1 MKKKKEYV
9 FLAVILLILLT
20 AVVCREQGTQWQGE
34 IKDVDGVTLVKNPK
48 EPLYAGNIL
57 ELTED
62 LAITS
67 HEENEE
73 QMFQDIRTLDVDA
86 VGSIYVLDEK
96 AANIKVFN
104 SDGDFIR
111 TIAKGGQ
118 GPGELGMPISIHL
131 SPGRELFVNDM
142 GRRSLLV
149 FTLAGEFLRKFSTA
163 DKFLFFGP
171 AALENGVM
179 AANYIIPGEALKAE
193 LRMFDPEM
201 KPLAAVAAI
210 PLEKPPVI
218 NIFVAMSL
226 TGLRWSVRQNK
237 EIIWGDITNS
247 EYVFSIHNQEGRLI
261 RKIVTEYDAIPI
273 TSRVKEELME
283 KVFGNNPN
291 SNQWDVKFPSGFPPF
306 EGFGIDDEGR
316 IIAKTYEKTG
326 DNQGGWFDVFDSE
339 GRYLAKI
346 RLHINPMV
354 WKKQKLYTITEDDE
368 GFRHVKRYHVKWTI

>member
-1 MKKKKEYV
+1 MKKKKEYA
-9 FLAVILLILLT
+9 FLVVISVILVT
-20 AVVCREQGTQWQGE
+20 GAVCRKQGTQWRGE
-34 IKDVDGVTLVKNPK
+34 INDENGVILIKNPK

-73 QMFQDIRTLDVDA
+73 QLFQDIRTLDVDA
-86 VGSIYVLDEK
+86 AGRIFVLDEK

-104 SDGDFIR
+104 SDGNFIR
-111 TIAKGGQ
+111 TIAKSGQ
-118 GPGELGMPISIHL
+118 GPGELGMPISIHI
-131 SPGRELFVNDM
+131 SPGGELFVNDM

-149 FTLAGEFLRKFSTA
+149 FTLGGEFLRKFSTA

-171 AALENGVM
+171 ASLENGVM
-179 AANYIIPGEALKAE
+179 AANYIIPGEDLKAE
-193 LRMFDPEM
+193 LRLFDAEM
-201 KPLAAVAAI
+201 KPREALTTI
-210 PLEKPPVI
+210 SLDKPPII

-226 TGLRWSVRQNK
+226 TGLRWSVIQNK

-247 EYVFSIHNQEGRLI
+247 EYIFSIHNQEGRLI
-261 RKIVTEYDAIPI
+261 RKIVTGYDAIPI
-273 TSRVKEELME
+273 TSQVKEELKE

-291 SNQWDVKFPSGFPPF
+291 SSQWDVKFPSGFPPF
-306 EGFGIDDEGR
+306 EGFSSDGEGR

-326 DNQGGWFDVFDSE
+326 DNQGGWFDVFDPE
-339 GRYLAKI
+339 GRYIAKI

-354 WKKQKLYTITEDDE
+354 WKKQKLYTIEENEE
-368 GFRHVKRYHVKWTI
+368 GFRIVKRYHVKWTI